1 MSDGCARKAG
11 KLWMDRILVAVAAI
25 AFLDLLVGASPLA
38 IPWGSA
44 PVIDGVFRP
53 SEWEGAAIVELS
65 ANDGTIGVRVHVVH
79 DEERLYFAFEFDENP
94 GGKVIAPEIYI
105 DADNGKT
112 NDWASDD
119 WWFHVSAKDCDAHGG
134 FGSAGECAEAR
145 VLWTACPN
153 YRPVNPP
160 IPLEAIEIE
169 IPIDVVQVGV
179 GKQFG
184 LALAGLCWPGDT
196 QAHWPE
202 GASIEHPATWGEAVL
217 VGEEVGTI
225 EVRYL
230 GANGWALTI
239 EERVLIFDYQ
249 EGTDPS
255 PPPRSERDLA
265 HGYVD
270 PDELID
276 YDVYV
281 FVTHSH
287 FDHYDR
293 MIHRWADRL
302 ERITYLFGWEAGTNP
317 EHHYLDEWR
326 EQVSVDGIEVHTI
339 YSHHSGVP
347 EVAYL
352 ILVDDLVIYHNGDY
366 RADYESDFEYL
377 RTITDR
383 IDIAFVIGHP
393 VEDHQY
399 FQQALLMDELFGVV
413 TIFPMNRE
421 GEAYRCHEYA
431 ELLAEHGVAAAV
443 IVAEERGDVFT
454 LEK

>member
-1 MSDGCARKAG
+1 MRRFTMAAAV
-11 KLWMDRILVAVAAI
+11 LVLCS
-25 AFLDLLVGASPLA
+25 FLAGASPLE
-38 IPWGSA
+38 IPLGSA
-44 PVIDGVFRP
+44 PVIDGVFWP

-65 ANDGTIGVRVHVVH
+65 ANDGTIGVRVYVVH

-134 FGSAGECAEAR
+134 FGSAGECAEVRAQ
-145 VLWTACPN
+145 WTACPN
-153 YRPVNPP
+153 YRPVHPP

-179 GKQFG
+179 GKPFG
-184 LALAGLCWPGDT
+184 LALAGLCWPSDT

-202 GASIEHPATWGEAVL
+202 GASIESPATWGEAVL
-217 VGEEVGTI
+217 MGDEEVGTT

-230 GANGWALTI
+230 GANGWAVTI
-239 EERVLIFDYQ
+239 GQRMLIFDYQ

-255 PPPRSERDLA
+255 PPPRSERSLGN
-265 HGYVD
+265 GYVRL
-270 PDELID
+270 DELAD

-281 FVTHSH
+281 FVTHAH
-287 FDHYDR
+287 ADHYDR
-293 MIHRWADRL
+293 VIYGWEDRPGS
-302 ERITYLFGWEAGTNP
+302 IAYLFGWEAGTNP
-317 EHHYLDEWR
+317 DHHYFDEWR
-326 EQVSVDGIEVHTI
+326 ESAAVDGMDVYTI

-352 ILVDDLVIYHNGDY
+352 VVLDDLVIYYNGDY
-366 RADYESDFEYL
+366 KADYGDDFAYL

-383 IDIAFVIGHP
+383 IDVAFLIGHP
-393 VEDHQY
+393 VADHQY
-399 FQQALLMDELFGVV
+399 FQQALLMDELLDVAYV
-413 TIFPMNRE
+413 FPMNRE

-431 ELLAEHGVAAAV
+431 DLLAEHGADATVV
-443 IVAEERGDVFT
+443 VAEVRGEVFA
-454 LEK
+454 LEL